1 MALCVLPVLFT
12 LPVVE
17 IIDADEEGEV
27 GEHAEDQAR
36 QEGLGGGVIKNL
48 PRRNFHLSTP
58 PPPLPLFF
66 KSFKKNSFK
75 YIFEAK
81 RVRNG

>member
-1 MALCVLPVLFT
+1 MVVIQTWIKYLIIALCVRPVLLT

-36 QEGLGGGVIKNL
+36 QEGLGGGVIKN
-48 PRRNFHLSTP
+48 
-58 PPPLPLFF
+58 
-66 KSFKKNSFK
+66 
-75 YIFEAK
+75 
-81 RVRNG
+81 